1 MRPLP
6 PTLRENRRYI
16 LIKVEAGEITQK
28 DIYRAAADSVRD
40 LFGDVG
46 ASRIHPAVIWSEG
59 EYAIVRCS
67 RGCKG
72 PPFLHLKG
80 MVHRLSEWPK
90 NCARASSR
98 AKWAER
104 GRKGA

>member
-46 ASRIHPAVIWSEG
+46 LPAFIRQLSGRKAS
-59 EYAIVRCS
+59 
-67 RGCKG
+67 
-72 PPFLHLKG
+72 
-80 MVHRLSEWPK
+80 MRLS
-90 NCARASSR
+90 AA
-98 AKWAER
+98 AE
-104 GRKGA
+104 GMSWK